1 MATNEKI
8 MDESGIFA
16 CYHAVE
22 VFALRVALNHSSNT
36 KQMASEQKVDENQP
50 EKGNDNLVANTG
62 VSSGFTGMVYEQY
75 RKAKENAEA
84 YPYVWSSYLIVYG
97 GFGLW
102 VAYRYRKLR
111 NTEDRVKALQEKLR
125 ILRQEREPTTSSAA
139 STKKITS
146 SNEESTK

>member
-1 MATNEKI
+1 MANEQ
-8 MDESGIFA
+8 G
-16 CYHAVE
+16 
-22 VFALRVALNHSSNT
+22 
-36 KQMASEQKVDENQP
+36 VDENQP
-50 EKGNDNLVANTG
+50 EKINENQVANTG
-62 VSSGFTGMVYEQY
+62 VSSGFTGMIYEQY